1 MLQGLAGTPRRPAI
15 DMAQHTVPPV
25 REPRIAEIVHVVD
38 DDPAVQTLF
47 RQLARLDGFAIATY
61 GAASPFLEAFDD
73 NQPGCL
79 VLDLN
84 LPDHSG
90 LAVLE
95 QLAAR
100 RSQIPVVFMSGAA
113 SVGEAVSALKLGS
126 IDFVEKPFAI
136 ADMTAA
142 IQRALQA
149 DRTRRQTMREQS
161 GLKAKFTGL
170 TPREFEVMQLVVQ
183 GLANKAIASRL
194 GVSPKTVEVHR
205 AHVMQK
211 TSSDS
216 LAELVKS
223 ALGAGVANPANAAK
237 SN

>member
-1 MLQGLAGTPRRPAI
+1 MC
-15 DMAQHTVPPV
+15 
-25 REPRIAEIVHVVD
+25 
-38 DDPAVQTLF
+38 
-47 RQLARLDGFAIATY
+47 
-61 GAASPFLEAFDD
+61 SS
-73 NQPGCL
+73 
-79 VLDLN
+79 DLN

-100 RSQIPVVFMSGAA
+100 NSQIPVVFMSGAA
-113 SVGEAVSALKLGS
+113 SVADAVSALKLGS

-142 IQRALQA
+142 IRRALQA
-149 DRTRRQTMREQS
+149 DRDRRKSMREQS
-161 GLKAKFTGL
+161 GLKAKFAGL
-170 TPREFEVMQLVVQ
+170 TPREFEVMQLVVA
-183 GLANKAIASRL
+183 GLANKMIASRL

-211 TSSDS
+211 TNSDS

-223 ALGAGVANPANAAK
+223 ALGAGVATTNDPTSTPAQ
-237 SN
+237 SNSRTPDAHAGSPRIAR